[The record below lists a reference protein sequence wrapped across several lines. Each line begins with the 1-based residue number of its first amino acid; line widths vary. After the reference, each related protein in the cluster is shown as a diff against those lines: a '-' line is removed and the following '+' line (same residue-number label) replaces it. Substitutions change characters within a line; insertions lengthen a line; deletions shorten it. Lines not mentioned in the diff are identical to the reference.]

1 MTNHTCAAPRRS
13 AFSHRSVNG
22 IDMYFQCDAKDM
34 VCNIGFGWPGV
45 RSNADLLL
53 SNSIQH
59 LTLAISTTLWPVR
72 VILPASA
79 IKVFIHFSIYSLI
92 AYLLL
97 KPNCC
102 TAALPRHIVGCAI
115 SRTPPRSELVL
126 TSASQK
132 TKDMARHNR
141 ISSQHSRFPNADL
154 RYNSAS
160 YLHICSLTSIARAD
174 IPTRRASC
182 HIRRFD

>member
-1 MTNHTCAAPRRS
+1 MTKHTCAAPRRS

-45 RSNADLLL
+45 RSTRRPIALELHPTPHSRHLDNPVAGAGRPSSLLVVF
-53 SNSIQH
+53 
-59 LTLAISTTLWPVR
+59 VR
-72 VILPASA
+72 
-79 IKVFIHFSIYSLI
+79 FSICSLI
-92 AYLLL
+92 ACLLL